1 VIARGA
7 FVVLAV
13 LSTAGAAC
21 AAPHDAGRTPC
32 PARVVIV
39 GEDARPTCDVVPP
52 TRLDV
57 EMRRDAGAR
66 ARCDQMGGTFAPAA
80 DPDAGEDV
88 CIGVDY

>member
-1 VIARGA
+1 VSAGRA
-7 FVVLAV
+7 FIVSAV
-13 LSTAGAAC
+13 LVTALAAC
-21 AAPHDAGRTPC
+21 AAPHDAQRTPC

-39 GEDARPTCDVVPP
+39 PEDFRPTCDVVPP

-66 ARCDQMGGTFAPAA
+66 ARCDDMGGTFTPAS

-88 CIGVDY
+88 CAGVDY